1 MQITD
6 QEKLDLK
13 TKMLVDGYSEHETDY
28 FDSTS
33 YKRLRTTMLDYLP
46 KGDERRFEFGLL
58 PKSEIL
64 QSGRFVI
71 DKHFGK
77 IDLRVPFANGDE
89 LESRIVAIFGHTPKP
104 EQYDEIIDF
113 INSQADLIRVTDI
126 PVYLN
131 TSLPRNGYVETTYFY
146 GNKIMEEEYFKK
158 LPVCVREIA
167 IEGNCD
173 EDAQCTYVHEM
184 THALVNRHKGN
195 IRNLLNNEAL
205 SVFMEK
211 VAARDIDQSG
221 ELLEMKNLRRILQ
234 NKQCMLDRELFEFRE
249 ERFKDVLID
258 GTYIIS
264 ALHATALFDTY
275 SKGNNKTRNEI
286 DREVGRVFTGEEV
299 LEDML
304 EHYEASLEKGS
315 KIMQRQI
322 KKYHSK
328 YVGE

>member
-1 MQITD
+1 
-6 QEKLDLK
+6 
-13 TKMLVDGYSEHETDY
+13 MLVNGYSEYKTDY

-33 YKRLRTTMLDYLP
+33 YKKLRTTMLEHLP
-46 KGDERRFEFGLL
+46 NGDTQRFIFHFM

-89 LESRIVAIFGHTPKP
+89 LESRLVAIFGRTPKP

-113 INSQADLIRVTDI
+113 ISSQVDLVRVTDI

-131 TSLPRNGYVETTYFY
+131 IGGSKNGYVTTTYLY

-158 LPVCVREIA
+158 LPVCVREIG

-173 EDAQCTYVHEM
+173 EDAQCIYVHEM

-205 SVFMEK
+205 SIFMEK

-221 ELLEMKNLRRILQ
+221 DLLEMKNLRRILQ
-234 NKQCMLDRELFEFRE
+234 NKQCMLARELFEFRE
-249 ERFKDVLID
+249 ERFKDVLSD

-264 ALHATALFDTY
+264 TLHATALFDTY
-275 SKGNNKTRNEI
+275 SKGSNKVRNEI
-286 DREVGRVFTGEEV
+286 DREVGHVFTGEEV
-299 LEDML
+299 LEDVFN
-304 EHYEASLEKGS
+304 HYEATEEKGA
-315 KIMQRQI
+315 KVMQRQI
-322 KKYHSK
+322 KKYHNK
-328 YVGE
+328 YMTK